1 MASIIAR
8 KRKDGSVAY
17 RAQIRLKENGKQIY
31 SETETFSSR
40 KDAKLWA
47 LNREVTLKTQEGL
60 KAAFKKQLNKEKD
73 AESDVTVSD
82 LIDLYIKKVGK
93 IKTWGRSKSAILKS
107 WQSREEGKTLVKDV
121 TSAWLIDY
129 AIMRKTEEGA
139 KPATINGDIA
149 ILRSVFSVAEDM
161 LGIQVDATPFIK
173 ARPTLKKMN
182 LVGKSGERDRRPTIE
197 EISAIVKLAHEAG
210 FGVHSRKGY
219 APCDKIFVF
228 QLFSGRRIGETVSLL
243 WNDVNVNGKK
253 ILVRNMKDPANKQGN
268 DVWVLVPDEAWEI
281 LISMPQI
288 EGEPRI
294 FPYDSKTISTR
305 FDRLRAKA
313 GFAFENKDDNLR
325 LHDLRHEALSWLAE
339 KNGLPDENWD
349 IPRIQMVSG
358 HRNWNVLQRYVNL
371 LEATPTDRW
380 KDWKWARKVLD

>member
-1 MASIIAR
+1 
-8 KRKDGSVAY
+8 
-17 RAQIRLKENGKQIY
+17 L
-31 SETETFSSR
+31 
-40 KDAKLWA
+40 
-47 LNREVTLKTQEGL
+47 
-60 KAAFKKQLNKEKD
+60 
-73 AESDVTVSD
+73 
-82 LIDLYIKKVGK
+82 
-93 IKTWGRSKSAILKS
+93 
-107 WQSREEGKTLVKDV
+107 QSREEGKTLVKDV

-197 EISAIVKLAHEAG
+197 EISAIVKLAHEAR